1 MENVAQDLMGE
12 LAPDA
17 PADAIHDRSLEA
29 LAVALL
35 ISDDGRAAENNSG
48 QNKGIRISSSHHRF
62 RFPPRRAA
70 IDAGVDEHPP
80 QTRDRIAAP
89 RPNAQ

>member
-48 QNKGIRISSSHHRF
+48 QNKESVSHRLTIASAFRHVARQSTPASTSIRRK
-62 RFPPRRAA
+62 PAT
-70 IDAGVDEHPP
+70 E
-80 QTRDRIAAP
+80 
-89 RPNAQ
+89 